1 MSRRPQVTGPAG
13 KTIQDTQDRD
23 PEIPEEERL
32 MKLDRSSQTLRK
44 NVIKVSK
51 IGSEMNLLI
60 NMLQKNQKA
69 CQSKN

>member
-1 MSRRPQVTGPAG
+1 MSRRPKVTEPAG

-32 MKLDRSSQTLRK
+32 MKLARSSQTLRK

-51 IGSEMNLLI
+51 IGSEMNVLT
-60 NMLQKNQKA
+60 NMLQTNQKA
-69 CQSKN
+69 CLSKN